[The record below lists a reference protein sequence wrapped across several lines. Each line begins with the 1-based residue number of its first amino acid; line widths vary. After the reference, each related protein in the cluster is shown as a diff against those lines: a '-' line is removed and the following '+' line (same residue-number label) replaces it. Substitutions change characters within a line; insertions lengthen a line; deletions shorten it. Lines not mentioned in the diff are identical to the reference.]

1 LLVAA
6 AAVAAVLAMHLLVRR
21 RLHPAHVARSR
32 ETAGIIMDALAG
44 LYGVLIAFILAGA
57 WERFE
62 EMRSTVSVEANALAD
77 LAQIASLFPAPVQAE
92 FGALLEEYRVSALA
106 ELSYRGAGGTGREA
120 GASINRLWLTVARFE
135 PGTPGEVDLQARA
148 LAAVEELGDM
158 RRNRLHGMRRTLPPL
173 LWLMLIGGGVAV
185 LGVAALSSTGGRLPT
200 AFIALLAGVLV
211 LALYTVYALSYPLRS
226 GLTEVVA
233 PLLDRDVTRPP
244 AG

>member
-1 LLVAA
+1 MAATLRGLLVAA

-106 ELSYRGAGGTGREA
+106 
-120 GASINRLWLTVARFE
+120 
-135 PGTPGEVDLQARA
+135 
-148 LAAVEELGDM
+148 
-158 RRNRLHGMRRTLPPL
+158 
-173 LWLMLIGGGVAV
+173 
-185 LGVAALSSTGGRLPT
+185 
-200 AFIALLAGVLV
+200 
-211 LALYTVYALSYPLRS
+211 
-226 GLTEVVA
+226 
-233 PLLDRDVTRPP
+233 
-244 AG
+244 